1 MQITIFSVWMTFV
14 WCNIFIVLCY
24 ILRKRSVLL
33 NLSSMT
39 GIIILYLFCLIRLAV
54 PVELPWTKVVS
65 GGSLYNFLYQI
76 FGCEITCVAG
86 HEIYV
91 YHIFVVAWGV
101 VMAVL
106 LTRYL
111 IQYHRVVSYF
121 SEMEKTEDT
130 ELNNI
135 LDEICTDKE
144 KRNIKIVQTA
154 VVEVPCC
161 MGILEKR
168 ILIPDKKYSREE
180 LHYIILHEYTHL
192 DNKDILTI
200 QLINILCIVFWWNPF
215 VYILKGDMYQSIEI
229 RCDQTVTKKLKSAER
244 GNYLAVILKEY
255 KASVQEKEFRKP
267 AGAMPL
273 FEDHSDH
280 LIERFRLV
288 AEGKQSGSR
297 IGRILVPVIAV
308 ALLVLSYS
316 LILQP
321 RYDVPEN
328 TYTIENEFED
338 INQDNAYL
346 YVSDGKYYLHCEQ
359 GNVVIDKQSMDHR
372 GHFLPTCGN
381 IPPVAA
387 MLFFLKFQYP
397 EQAVSQM
404 QHCKTTEKL
413 PGDSAVPGSI
423 VRAHNKFRS
432 RKNRTYLS
440 DRSKRNHPQN
450 FGYGQRVPEYTR
462 ILHQRVLHSVTKNN
476 PPRVENLP
484 HPHIYKVLLHT
495 CA

>member
-111 IQYHRVVSYF
+111 IQYHRGVSYF

-154 VVEVPCC
+154 AVEIPCC
-161 MGILEKR
+161 IGIFEKR

-244 GNYLAVILKEY
+244 GNYLTVILKEY
-255 KASVQEKEFRKP
+255 KASVQGKEFRKP

-288 AEGKQSGSR
+288 AEGQQSSSR

-316 LILQP
+316 FILQP
-321 RYDVPEN
+321 RYETPDGIYDVQ
-328 TYTIENEFED
+328 TSTWD
-338 INQDNAYL
+338 IDQGNAYL
-346 YVSDGKYYLHCEQ
+346 HEKNGKYYLHS
-359 GNVVIDKQSMDHR
+359 NHKDILIDRESMELMR
-372 GHFLPTCGN
+372 KSGF
-381 IPPVAA
+381 
-387 MLFFLKFQYP
+387 KFQKEETNMKKRFLIAAAICASLFVVSP
-397 EQAVSQM
+397 TVNVSAAEVEQDVQEQSVQNDIGVAPYAD
-404 QHCKTTEKL
+404 E
-413 PGDSAVPGSI
+413 I
-423 VRAHNKFRS
+423 VMKFRVHNNKVQY
-432 RKNRTYLS
+432 RRWNQTR
-440 DRSKRNHPQN
+440 
-450 FGYGQRVPEYTR
+450 GYWVDKDWIT
-462 ILHQRVLHSVTKNN
+462 LK
-476 PPRVENLP
+476 
-484 HPHIYKVLLHT
+484 
-495 CA
+495 

>member
-154 VVEVPCC
+154 AVEIPCC
-161 MGILEKR
+161 IGIFEKR

-200 QLINILCIVFWWNPF
+200 QLINIMCIVFWWNPF

-244 GNYLAVILKEY
+244 GNYLTVILKEY

-288 AEGKQSGSR
+288 AEGKQSSSR

-321 RYDVPEN
+321 RYDVPEGIYDVQN
-328 TYTIENEFED
+328 GQCWEIK
-338 INQDNAYL
+338 QKNAYL
-346 YVSDGKYYLHCEQ
+346 YEKAGKYYLHS
-359 GNVVIDKQSMDHR
+359 GNENFQLDSEAVDLMEKADLNFRKEKNDMKKKLLI
-372 GHFLPTCGN
+372 
-381 IPPVAA
+381 VAA
-387 MLFFLKFQYP
+387 VCASLFVVGP
-397 EQAVSQM
+397 TVNVSAAEVEQDVQEQSVQNDIGVAP
-404 QHCKTTEKL
+404 CADE
-413 PGDSAVPGSI
+413 I
-423 VRAHNKFRS
+423 VTKFRAYNGKVQY
-432 RKNRTYLS
+432 RRWNQTR
-440 DRSKRNHPQN
+440 
-450 FGYGQRVPEYTR
+450 GYWVDKHW
-462 ILHQRVLHSVTKNN
+462 I
-476 PPRVENLP
+476 NLN
-484 HPHIYKVLLHT
+484 
-495 CA
+495 

>member
-154 VVEVPCC
+154 AVEIPCC
-161 MGILEKR
+161 IGIFEKR

-244 GNYLAVILKEY
+244 GNYLTVILKEY
-255 KASVQEKEFRKP
+255 KASVQGKEFRKP

-288 AEGKQSGSR
+288 AEGQQSSSR

-316 LILQP
+316 FILQP
-321 RYDVPEN
+321 RYETPDGIYDVQ
-328 TYTIENEFED
+328 TSTWD
-338 INQDNAYL
+338 IDQGNAYL
-346 YVSDGKYYLHCEQ
+346 HEKNGKYYLHSNHKDILIDRESMELMRKVDLNFKKEETNMKKRFLIAAAICASLFVVSPTVNVSAAEVEQ
-359 GNVVIDKQSMDHR
+359 DVQEQSVQNDI
-372 GHFLPTCGN
+372 G
-381 IPPVAA
+381 VAPYA
-387 MLFFLKFQYP
+387 D
-397 EQAVSQM
+397 E
-404 QHCKTTEKL
+404 
-413 PGDSAVPGSI
+413 I
-423 VRAHNKFRS
+423 VMKFRVHNNKVQY
-432 RKNRTYLS
+432 RRWNQTR
-440 DRSKRNHPQN
+440 
-450 FGYGQRVPEYTR
+450 GYWVDKDWIT
-462 ILHQRVLHSVTKNN
+462 LK
-476 PPRVENLP
+476 
-484 HPHIYKVLLHT
+484 
-495 CA
+495 

>member
-39 GIIILYLFCLIRLAV
+39 GIIILYLFCLIRLVV

-76 FGCEITCVAG
+76 FGCEITCVAR

-154 VVEVPCC
+154 AVEVPCC
-161 MGILEKR
+161 IGIFEKR

-308 ALLVLSYS
+308 ALLVLS
-316 LILQP
+316 
-321 RYDVPEN
+321 
-328 TYTIENEFED
+328 
-338 INQDNAYL
+338 
-346 YVSDGKYYLHCEQ
+346 
-359 GNVVIDKQSMDHR
+359 
-372 GHFLPTCGN
+372 
-381 IPPVAA
+381 
-387 MLFFLKFQYP
+387 
-397 EQAVSQM
+397 
-404 QHCKTTEKL
+404 
-413 PGDSAVPGSI
+413 
-423 VRAHNKFRS
+423 
-432 RKNRTYLS
+432 
-440 DRSKRNHPQN
+440 
-450 FGYGQRVPEYTR
+450 
-462 ILHQRVLHSVTKNN
+462 
-476 PPRVENLP
+476 
-484 HPHIYKVLLHT
+484 
-495 CA
+495 

>member
-14 WCNIFIVLCY
+14 WCSIFIVLCY

-154 VVEVPCC
+154 AVEVPCC
-161 MGILEKR
+161 IGTFEKR

-244 GNYLAVILKEY
+244 GNYLTVILKEY

-288 AEGKQSGSR
+288 AEGKQSSSR

-321 RYDVPEN
+321 RYDVPEGIYDVQN
-328 TYTIENEFED
+328 GQCWEIK
-338 INQDNAYL
+338 QKNAYL
-346 YVSDGKYYLHCEQ
+346 Y
-359 GNVVIDKQSMDHR
+359 
-372 GHFLPTCGN
+372 
-381 IPPVAA
+381 
-387 MLFFLKFQYP
+387 
-397 EQAVSQM
+397 
-404 QHCKTTEKL
+404 
-413 PGDSAVPGSI
+413 
-423 VRAHNKFRS
+423 
-432 RKNRTYLS
+432 
-440 DRSKRNHPQN
+440 DR
-450 FGYGQRVPEYTR
+450 
-462 ILHQRVLHSVTKNN
+462 
-476 PPRVENLP
+476 
-484 HPHIYKVLLHT
+484 
-495 CA
+495 

>member
-14 WCNIFIVLCY
+14 WCSIFIVLCY

-144 KRNIKIVQTA
+144 KRNVKIVQTA
-154 VVEVPCC
+154 AVEVPCC
-161 MGILEKR
+161 IGIFEKR

-200 QLINILCIVFWWNPF
+200 QMINILCIVFWWNPF

-229 RCDQTVTKKLKSAER
+229 RCDQTVTKKLKSAEW

-288 AEGKQSGSR
+288 AEGKQSSSR

-316 LILQP
+316 IILQS
-321 RYDVPEN
+321 RYEVPES
-328 TYTIENEFED
+328 T
-338 INQDNAYL
+338 
-346 YVSDGKYYLHCEQ
+346 
-359 GNVVIDKQSMDHR
+359 
-372 GHFLPTCGN
+372 
-381 IPPVAA
+381 
-387 MLFFLKFQYP
+387 
-397 EQAVSQM
+397 
-404 QHCKTTEKL
+404 
-413 PGDSAVPGSI
+413 
-423 VRAHNKFRS
+423 
-432 RKNRTYLS
+432 
-440 DRSKRNHPQN
+440 
-450 FGYGQRVPEYTR
+450 
-462 ILHQRVLHSVTKNN
+462 
-476 PPRVENLP
+476 
-484 HPHIYKVLLHT
+484 YKVPNSRLSLIHI
-495 CA
+495 

>member
-14 WCNIFIVLCY
+14 WCSIFIVLCY

-39 GIIILYLFCLIRLAV
+39 GIIILYLFCLIRLVV

-76 FGCEITCVAG
+76 FGCEITCVAR

-144 KRNIKIVQTA
+144 KRNVKIVQTA
-154 VVEVPCC
+154 AVEVPCC
-161 MGILEKR
+161 IGIFEKR

-244 GNYLAVILKEY
+244 GNYLTVILKEY
-255 KASVQEKEFRKP
+255 KASVQGKEFRKP

-288 AEGKQSGSR
+288 AEGKQSSSR
-297 IGRILVPVIAV
+297 IGRIFVPVIAV

-321 RYDVPEN
+321 RYDVPEGIYDVQN
-328 TYTIENEFED
+328 GQCWEIK
-338 INQDNAYL
+338 QKNAYL
-346 YVSDGKYYLHCEQ
+346 YEKAGKYYLHS
-359 GNVVIDKQSMDHR
+359 GNENFQLDSEAVDLMEKADLNFRKEKNDMKKKLLI
-372 GHFLPTCGN
+372 
-381 IPPVAA
+381 VAA
-387 MLFFLKFQYP
+387 VCASLFVVGP
-397 EQAVSQM
+397 TVNVSAAEVEQDVQEQSVQNDIGVAP
-404 QHCKTTEKL
+404 CADE
-413 PGDSAVPGSI
+413 I
-423 VRAHNKFRS
+423 VTKFRAYNGKVQY
-432 RKNRTYLS
+432 RRWNQTR
-440 DRSKRNHPQN
+440 
-450 FGYGQRVPEYTR
+450 GYWVDKHW
-462 ILHQRVLHSVTKNN
+462 I
-476 PPRVENLP
+476 NLN
-484 HPHIYKVLLHT
+484 
-495 CA
+495 

>member
-154 VVEVPCC
+154 AVEVPCC
-161 MGILEKR
+161 IGIFEKR

-229 RCDQTVTKKLKSAER
+229 RCDQTVTKKLKSAEW

-288 AEGKQSGSR
+288 AEGKQSSSR

-321 RYDVPEN
+321 RYEEPEN
-328 TYTIENEFED
+328 SYDLPNDSCKE
-338 INQDNAYL
+338 INGQNSYL
-346 YVSDGKYYLHCEQ
+346 YEIDGKYYLH
-359 GNVVIDKQSMDHR
+359 R
-372 GHFLPTCGN
+372 
-381 IPPVAA
+381 
-387 MLFFLKFQYP
+387 
-397 EQAVSQM
+397 
-404 QHCKTTEKL
+404 
-413 PGDSAVPGSI
+413 
-423 VRAHNKFRS
+423 
-432 RKNRTYLS
+432 
-440 DRSKRNHPQN
+440 
-450 FGYGQRVPEYTR
+450 
-462 ILHQRVLHSVTKNN
+462 
-476 PPRVENLP
+476 
-484 HPHIYKVLLHT
+484 
-495 CA
+495 

>member
-76 FGCEITCVAG
+76 
-86 HEIYV
+86 
-91 YHIFVVAWGV
+91 
-101 VMAVL
+101 
-106 LTRYL
+106 
-111 IQYHRVVSYF
+111 QYHRVVSYF

-154 VVEVPCC
+154 AVEVPCC
-161 MGILEKR
+161 IGTFEKR

-244 GNYLAVILKEY
+244 GNYLTVILKEY

-288 AEGKQSGSR
+288 AEGKQSSSR

-316 LILQP
+316 IILQS
-321 RYDVPEN
+321 RYEVPESTYKVPNSSCWEVNQKN
-328 TYTIENEFED
+328 TYLFEK
-338 INQDNAYL
+338 
-346 YVSDGKYYLHCEQ
+346 DGKYYLHSKQ
-359 GNVVIDKQSMDHR
+359 KNYLIDKKSAE
-372 GHFLPTCGN
+372 L
-381 IPPVAA
+381 
-387 MLFFLKFQYP
+387 L
-397 EQAVSQM
+397 
-404 QHCKTTEKL
+404 EK
-413 PGDSAVPGSI
+413 
-423 VRAHNKFRS
+423 NEFKFRQGG
-432 RKNRTYLS
+432 K
-440 DRSKRNHPQN
+440 
-450 FGYGQRVPEYTR
+450 
-462 ILHQRVLHSVTKNN
+462 
-476 PPRVENLP
+476 
-484 HPHIYKVLLHT
+484 
-495 CA
+495 

>member
-14 WCNIFIVLCY
+14 WCSIFIVLCY

-39 GIIILYLFCLIRLAV
+39 GIIILYLFCLIRLVV

-106 LTRYL
+106 LTQYL

-154 VVEVPCC
+154 AVEVPCC
-161 MGILEKR
+161 IGIFEKR

-244 GNYLAVILKEY
+244 GNYLTVILKEY
-255 KASVQEKEFRKP
+255 KASVQGKEFRKP

-288 AEGKQSGSR
+288 AEGKQSSSR
-297 IGRILVPVIAV
+297 IGRIFVPVIAV

-321 RYDVPEN
+321 RYDVPEGIYDVQN
-328 TYTIENEFED
+328 GQCWEIK
-338 INQDNAYL
+338 QKNAYL
-346 YVSDGKYYLHCEQ
+346 YEKAGKYYLHS
-359 GNVVIDKQSMDHR
+359 GNENFQLDSEAVDLMEKADLNFRKEKNDMKKKLLI
-372 GHFLPTCGN
+372 
-381 IPPVAA
+381 VAA
-387 MLFFLKFQYP
+387 VCASLFVVGP
-397 EQAVSQM
+397 TVNVSAAEVEQDVQEQSVQNDIGVAP
-404 QHCKTTEKL
+404 CADE
-413 PGDSAVPGSI
+413 I
-423 VRAHNKFRS
+423 VTKFRAYNGKVQY
-432 RKNRTYLS
+432 RRWNQTR
-440 DRSKRNHPQN
+440 
-450 FGYGQRVPEYTR
+450 GYWVDKHW
-462 ILHQRVLHSVTKNN
+462 I
-476 PPRVENLP
+476 NLN
-484 HPHIYKVLLHT
+484 
-495 CA
+495 